1 MIESRQLE
9 SYRRPEPC
17 LLVSRLCCCESAQ
30 EIVRYLP
37 PTHSRTAA
45 SSLKQA
51 AEFTIAKSLPHKT
64 AFLFDCDTGRKDRH
78 TGDVLEIVLP
88 FRADNEKKMKKGIE
102 NILDLGT
109 VDTSQFYRMET
120 KEGDYGRDYEIPK
133 LQKMDLAKH
142 VCNLDDTQL
151 RTVFSHLRPI
161 LEQLDTFFA
170 HREVQD
176 SEEAPQEI
184 ASHE

>member
-1 MIESRQLE
+1 M
-9 SYRRPEPC
+9 
-17 LLVSRLCCCESAQ
+17 
-30 EIVRYLP
+30 
-37 PTHSRTAA
+37 
-45 SSLKQA
+45 
-51 AEFTIAKSLPHKT
+51 
-64 AFLFDCDTGRKDRH
+64 
-78 TGDVLEIVLP
+78 LEIVLP

-102 NILDLGT
+102 NILNLGT